1 MPLAE
6 RLSSDYIEALKAGH
20 SVKVSVLR
28 MAKAA
33 VKNGEIEKGGPLT
46 DEEIHSVLGTLV
58 KRNKESI
65 EQFSKAS
72 RYDLVRK
79 EEEELEVIQPYLP
92 QQFST
97 DEVENLVMTAIR
109 ETGASGQGDLGKVM
123 KVVMAKARGR
133 ADGKLIND
141 LVKRGLGTLN
151 EIKKDL

>member
-46 DEEIHSVLGTLV
+46 DEEIYSVLGTLV

-65 EQFSKAS
+65 EQFSKES

-109 ETGASGQGDLGKVM
+109 ETGASGQGDIGKAM
-123 KVVMAKARGR
+123 KVVMASS
-133 ADGKLIND
+133 
-141 LVKRGLGTLN
+141 
-151 EIKKDL
+151 

>member
-6 RLSSDYIEALKAGH
+6 RLYSDYKEALKAGH
-20 SVKVSVLR
+20 AVKVSVLR

-33 VKNGEIEKGGPLT
+33 IKNREIERGSPLT
-46 DEEIHSVLGTLV
+46 DEEIYSVLGIIV

-92 QQFST
+92 QQLLT
-97 DEVENLVMTAIR
+97 DEVENLVMTAIK
-109 ETGASGQGDLGKVM
+109 ETGASGPVDFGKVM

-133 ADGKLIND
+133 ADGKLVTD
-141 LVKRGLGTLN
+141 LVKRGLRT
-151 EIKKDL
+151 

>member
-1 MPLAE
+1 MSLAE
-6 RLSSDYIEALKAGH
+6 RLFSDYKEALKAGH
-20 SVKVSVLR
+20 AVKVSVLR

-33 VKNGEIEKGGPLT
+33 IKNREIERGSPLT
-46 DEEIHSVLGTLV
+46 DEEICSVLGIIV

-92 QQFST
+92 QQLLT
-97 DEVENLVMTAIR
+97 DEVENLVMTAIK
-109 ETGASGQGDLGKVM
+109 ETGASGPVDFGKVM

-133 ADGKLIND
+133 ADGKLVTD
-141 LVKRGLGTLN
+141 LVKRGLRT
-151 EIKKDL
+151 

>member
-6 RLSSDYIEALKAGH
+6 RLYSDYKEALKASH
-20 SVKVSVLR
+20 AVKVSVLR

-33 VKNGEIEKGGPLT
+33 IKNREIERGSPLT
-46 DEEIHSVLGTLV
+46 DEEIYSVLGIIV

-92 QQFST
+92 QQLLT
-97 DEVENLVMTAIR
+97 DEVENLVMTAIK
-109 ETGASGQGDLGKVM
+109 ETGASGPVDFGKVM

-133 ADGKLIND
+133 ADGKLVTD
-141 LVKRGLGTLN
+141 LVKRGLRT
-151 EIKKDL
+151 